1 MAHTYKIKP
10 LQWKQIHNYRW
21 AAIDSISR
29 LVIIFDVRSQGYDLW
44 SEFVV
49 VDHFRSLNK
58 AQAFAEEYHIAQVR
72 DYLEVLE

>member
-29 LVIIFDVRSQGYDLW
+29 LVIIFDVRSQSYDLW
-44 SEFVV
+44 CEAVV
-49 VDHFRSLNK
+49 VDNFRSLSK
-58 AQAFAEEYHIAQVR
+58 AQAFAEEYHIAKIR
-72 DYLEVLE
+72 EYLEALE